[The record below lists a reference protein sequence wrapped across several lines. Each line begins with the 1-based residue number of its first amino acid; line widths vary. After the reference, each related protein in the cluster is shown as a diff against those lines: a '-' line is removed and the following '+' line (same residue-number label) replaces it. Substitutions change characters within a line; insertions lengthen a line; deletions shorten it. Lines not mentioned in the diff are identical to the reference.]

1 MEYSPNLS
9 ASLTV
14 RLLTLTS
21 NLAPDPLGFTYNL
34 VLKSLYPI
42 PPLITTTS
50 SNPPPDMMGLNTAP
64 VPSPSTVIVGTDL
77 YPSPLF
83 KIWTSTILP
92 LEIMGDTCAFLP

>member
-1 MEYSPNLS
+1 M
-9 ASLTV
+9 TV

-50 SNPPPDMMGLNTAP
+50 CSCSLLVPPRIGLKTAP
-64 VPSPSTVIVGTDL
+64 VPSPSVVIVGTDL

-92 LEIMGDTCAFLP
+92 LEMMGDTCAFLP